1 MKSPLNAEAPRFTC
15 GKDRRANQEQT
26 RRTTKK
32 ESPPIRRTALSVTL
46 PLRCANANKRRT
58 KRETRREVRCNK
70 MGSCCFVDEI
80 NKRDVTTASAGGP
93 GADEVLVAAA
103 KDGDEQAFGVLIER
117 HHRKILALALRY
129 VRVREDAEDIVQQTF
144 QKAFV
149 NLHRFEGKSSFC
161 TWLTRIAIN
170 EALMLLR
177 RGHALR
183 QVALDDSSED
193 ESATRGLQ
201 IPDSGPGPEMSYLQ
215 REGAQ
220 VLCAAIDELNPR
232 MRTAI
237 ELRELAQLSTQET
250 ARRMGLSAAGVKARA
265 FHGRRKLRKILW
277 RLEITPKRLR
287 RSAVARLANR
297 TCVNSGSQL
306 R

>member
-1 MKSPLNAEAPRFTC
+1 M
-15 GKDRRANQEQT
+15 
-26 RRTTKK
+26 
-32 ESPPIRRTALSVTL
+32 
-46 PLRCANANKRRT
+46 NKPA
-58 KRETRREVRCNK
+58 
-70 MGSCCFVDEI
+70 
-80 NKRDVTTASAGGP
+80 VTTAASANP
-93 GADEVLVAAA
+93 GAEQDLVTAA
-103 KDGDEQAFGVLIER
+103 KSGDEPAFETLFKRYQPRIF
-117 HHRKILALALRY
+117 ALALRY
-129 VRVREDAEDIVQQTF
+129 TRVREDAEDIVQQTF
-144 QKAFV
+144 LKAFV
-149 NLHRFEGKSSFC
+149 HLQRFEGKASFC

-193 ESATRGLQ
+193 ESATRSLQ

-220 VLCAAIDELNPR
+220 VLSAAIDELNPR

-250 ARRMGLSAAGVKARA
+250 ALRMGLSAAGVKARV
-265 FHGRRKLRKILW
+265 FNGRRKLREILW
-277 RLEITPKRLR
+277 RLGINLQGAQPLT
-287 RSAVARLANR
+287 VDRLANR

-306 R
+306 

>member
-1 MKSPLNAEAPRFTC
+1 
-15 GKDRRANQEQT
+15 
-26 RRTTKK
+26 
-32 ESPPIRRTALSVTL
+32 
-46 PLRCANANKRRT
+46 
-58 KRETRREVRCNK
+58 
-70 MGSCCFVDEI
+70 
-80 NKRDVTTASAGGP
+80 
-93 GADEVLVAAA
+93 
-103 KDGDEQAFGVLIER
+103 
-117 HHRKILALALRY
+117 LRY
-129 VRVREDAEDIVQQTF
+129 TRVHEDAEDIVQQTF
-144 QKAFV
+144 LKAFV
-149 NLHRFEGKSSFC
+149 HLQRFEGKASFC

-220 VLCAAIDELNPR
+220 VLSAAIDELNLR

-250 ARRMGLSAAGVKARA
+250 ARRMGLSAAGVKARV
-265 FHGRRKLRKILW
+265 FNGRRKLRKILW
-277 RLEITPKRLR
+277 RLGITLQGAQPLT
-287 RSAVARLANR
+287 VARLANR

-306 R
+306 